1 MAISA
6 GTRLGPYQ
14 IESAIGFG
22 GMGEVYRARDTRL
35 DRIVAIKVLSSS
47 LSVTPELKARFE
59 REARAISALNH
70 PHICHLYDVGSE
82 NGTEF
87 LVMEFLEG
95 ESLSDRV
102 RRGPLPLE
110 QLLNIA
116 VEIADALDKAHRAGI
131 IHRDLKP
138 ANIMLTKT
146 GAKLLDF
153 GLAKPKGAL
162 TTAAPSSGSV
172 FSAALTQSSPVSPLS
187 SAGTVL
193 GTVQYMSP
201 EQIGGTE
208 ADARSDIFAFGMVL
222 YEMVTGKRAFEG
234 KTQAS
239 VVGAILAVEP
249 PPVSSLQPTAPAALD
264 GIVRLCLAKDPEERF
279 QSIYDV
285 KLQLRLLAESGSSTT
300 SSTQAPARGIRTA
313 WIALAAAAS
322 AFVLAIVTWF
332 WISTLRGD
340 LALKSRPV
348 QSYLLAGDSFS
359 FSSISQMALSPDG
372 RKLALVGIDGKGQR
386 SLWVL
391 DLGSDNTQTLPDTEN
406 AMYPFWSPDG
416 RYIGFFA
423 DDKLKKVEAA
433 GGPPQL
439 LADALNGRGGTWN
452 SEGVIV
458 FAPTTGSSLFSVSAA
473 GGPPTEVA
481 KRDRSSGFNSYRFPQ
496 FLPDGRHF
504 IFLAR
509 GNPDSIKVG
518 SLDGSE
524 PKNLLLGSNAAY
536 AAGYL
541 LFIRQNSLMAQRF
554 DPDRLQPHGDPS
566 LLAGGI
572 AYDALNHRGS
582 FTVAADST
590 LVYQTGIGYFGL
602 ILRILDRTG
611 KELTTFPASS
621 PSEIPMQ
628 PRFSPDGHRI
638 VTQTYDPG
646 KSTRD
651 LWIYEPERKL
661 HTRFTFDYALHFAP
675 VWSPDGA
682 RIIFNSNQKGHY
694 DLYVKPANLSQP
706 EQPILV
712 SDTEKEAAD
721 WSRDGKFLLY
731 VNSRIAGDVTSGPV
745 ARGDLWAL
753 PLNRDGKPFLFL
765 SGSGALIGPARFSPD
780 GRWVAYESNA
790 SGSSQI
796 YITSFPDHR
805 GIWQVSTEGGAFPVW
820 GPAGKELF
828 FLNQDKVYVAEIA
841 EQKGVP
847 KPGTPKLLFDARG
860 VGQGVGNVTNPFD
873 VDGDGKRFLFIRS
886 VENTSTR
893 PLTLVTNW
901 TATLTK

>member
-1 MAISA
+1 
-6 GTRLGPYQ
+6 
-14 IESAIGFG
+14 
-22 GMGEVYRARDTRL
+22 
-35 DRIVAIKVLSSS
+35 
-47 LSVTPELKARFE
+47 
-59 REARAISALNH
+59 
-70 PHICHLYDVGSE
+70 
-82 NGTEF
+82 
-87 LVMEFLEG
+87 MEFLEG
-95 ESLSDRV
+95 ESLADRI
-102 RRGPLPLE
+102 RKGPLPLD
-110 QLLNIA
+110 QLLKIA
-116 VEIADALDKAHRAGI
+116 VAIADALEKAHHAGI

-138 ANIMLTKT
+138 GNIMLTRA

-153 GLAKPKGAL
+153 GLAKSKGAL

-187 SAGTVL
+187 TAGTVL

-208 ADARSDIFAFGMVL
+208 ADTRSDIFAFGMVL
-222 YEMVTGKRAFEG
+222 YEMATGKRAFEG

-264 GIVRLCLAKDPEERF
+264 AIVRLCLAKDPDERF
-279 QSIYDV
+279 QSIHDV
-285 KLQLRLLAESGSSTT
+285 KLQLQLLAESGSSAP
-300 SSTQAPARGIRTA
+300 SSTQGPTRTIRTA
-313 WIALAAAAS
+313 WVARGAAAS
-322 AFVLAIVTWF
+322 ALALAIAAGL

-348 QSYLLAGDSFS
+348 QSYLLAGDNFS
-359 FSSISQMALSPDG
+359 FPSISQMALAPDG

-386 SLWVL
+386 TLWVL
-391 DLGSDNTQTLPDTEN
+391 DLRSDNTKALPDTEN

-423 DDKLKKVEAA
+423 DGKLRKVEAA
-433 GGPPQL
+433 GGPPQI

-452 SEGVIV
+452 SDGVIV
-458 FAPTTGSSLFSVSAA
+458 FAPTTGTSLFRISAA

-481 KRDRSSGFNSYRFPQ
+481 KLDRSSGFNSYRFPQ
-496 FLPDGRHF
+496 FLPDGSHF

-554 DPDRLQPHGDPS
+554 DPDRLQLHGDPS

-582 FTVAADST
+582 FAVAADST

-602 ILRILDRTG
+602 VLRILDRTG

-628 PRFSPDGHRI
+628 PRFSPDGHR
-638 VTQTYDPG
+638 VATQTYDPG
-646 KSTRD
+646 KGTRD

-661 HTRFTFDYALHFAP
+661 HTRFTFNSALHFAP
-675 VWSPDGA
+675 VWSPDGS

-694 DLYVKPANLSQP
+694 DLYVKPANLSQS

-712 SDTEKEAAD
+712 NDSEKEPAD

-731 VNSRIAGDVTSGPV
+731 VNSRIPGDVTSGPV
-745 ARGDLWAL
+745 DLGDLWAL
-753 PLNRDGKPFLFL
+753 PLNGEGKPFLFL
-765 SGSGALIGPARFSPD
+765 SGSGAPIGHARFSPD
-780 GRWVAYESNA
+780 GRRIAYESNA

-805 GIWQVSTEGGAFPVW
+805 GIWQVSTETLPVW

-841 EQKGVP
+841 EQNGVP
-847 KPGTPKLLFDARG
+847 KPGSPKLLFYAG
-860 VGQGVGNVTNPFD
+860 GVGNVTNPFD
-873 VDGDGKRFLFIRS
+873 VDSDGRRFLFISS

-901 TATLTK
+901 TATLSK

>member
-35 DRIVAIKVLSSS
+35 GRIVAIKVLSSS
-47 LSVTPELKARFE
+47 LSATPELKARFD

-70 PHICHLYDVGSE
+70 AHICHLYDVGNE

-95 ESLSDRV
+95 ETLSDRL

-110 QLLNIA
+110 QLLKIA
-116 VEIADALDKAHRAGI
+116 IEMADALDKAHRAGI
-131 IHRDLKP
+131 VHRDLKP
-138 ANIMLTKT
+138 GNIMLTKF

-153 GLAKPKGAL
+153 GLAKPCGAVA
-162 TTAAPSSGSV
+162 AAPASGSV

-208 ADARSDIFAFGMVL
+208 ADARSDIFAFGIVL
-222 YEMVTGKRAFEG
+222 YEMATGKRAFEG
-234 KTQAS
+234 TTQAN
-239 VVGAILAVEP
+239 VAGAILAVEP
-249 PPVSSLQPTAPAALD
+249 PPVSSLQPAAPAALD
-264 GIVRLCLAKDPEERF
+264 AVVRLCLAKDPDERF
-279 QSIYDV
+279 QSIHDV
-285 KLQLRLLAESGSSTT
+285 KLELQLLAESGSRAASPA
-300 SSTQAPARGIRTA
+300 QAPAQKIGNA
-313 WIALAAAAS
+313 WIPWAAAVS
-322 AFVLAIVTWF
+322 ALVLAIAAGL
-332 WISTLRGD
+332 WISALRGD

-359 FSSISQMALSPDG
+359 FPSISQMALSPDG
-372 RKLALVGIDGKGQR
+372 RKLVLVGIGGKGQR

-391 DLGSDNTQTLPDTEN
+391 ELSSDKTQALPDTEN
-406 AMYPFWSPDG
+406 AMYPFWSPDD

-423 DDKLKKVEAA
+423 DGKLKKVEAA

-439 LADALNGRGGTWN
+439 LTDAPNGRGGTWN

-458 FAPTTGSSLFSVSAA
+458 FAPATGTSLFRVSAA

-481 KRDRSSGFNSYRFPQ
+481 KLNRGGAFNSYRFPQ

-524 PKNLLLGSNAAY
+524 AKNLLLGSNAAY

-541 LFIRQNSLMAQRF
+541 LFIRQNALMVQRF
-554 DPDRLQPHGDPS
+554 DPDRLQPQGDPS
-566 LLAGGI
+566 LLADGI

-590 LVYQTGIGYFGL
+590 LIYQTGIGYFGL

-638 VTQTYDPG
+638 AIQTYDPG

-651 LWIYEPERKL
+651 LWIYEPDRKL
-661 HTRFTFDYALHFAP
+661 HTRFTFDSALHFAP
-675 VWSPDGA
+675 VWSPDGS

-706 EQPILV
+706 EQPILI
-712 SDTEKEAAD
+712 SDSEKEPAD
-721 WSRDGKFLLY
+721 WSRDGKLLLY
-731 VNSRIAGDVTSGPV
+731 VNSRIPGDVTSGPV
-745 ARGDLWAL
+745 GLGDLWAL
-753 PLNRDGKPFLFL
+753 PLNGEGKPFLFL
-765 SGSGALIGPARFSPD
+765 SGSGAPIGNARFSPD

-805 GIWQVSTEGGAFPVW
+805 GVWQVSSEGGTFPVW

-828 FLNQDKVYVAEIA
+828 FVNQDKVYAAEIA
-841 EQKGVP
+841 EQNGVP
-847 KPGTPKLLFDARG
+847 KPGSPKLLFDAG
-860 VGQGVGNVTNPFD
+860 GVGNVTNPFD
-873 VDGDGKRFLFIRS
+873 VDGDGKRFLFMSS

-901 TATLTK
+901 TATMTK

>member
-1 MAISA
+1 
-6 GTRLGPYQ
+6 
-14 IESAIGFG
+14 
-22 GMGEVYRARDTRL
+22 MGEVYRACDTRL
-35 DRIVAIKVLSSS
+35 DRAVAVKILPPHLSSS
-47 LSVTPELKARFE
+47 VELKTRFE
-59 REARAISALNH
+59 REARAVSALNH
-70 PHICHLYDVGSE
+70 PYICHLYDIGSQD
-82 NGTEF
+82 GTSY
-87 LVMEFLEG
+87 LVMEYLEG
-95 ESLSDRV
+95 ESLADRL
-102 RRGPLPLE
+102 RKGALPLK
-110 QLLNIA
+110 QTLQIGVQIA
-116 VEIADALDKAHRAGI
+116 EALTAAHRAGI
-131 IHRDLKP
+131 VHRDLKP
-138 ANIMLTKT
+138 GNIMLTKS

-153 GLAKPKGAL
+153 GLAKPHGAV
-162 TTAAPSSGSV
+162 AAGPASGSA
-172 FSAALTQSSPVSPLS
+172 FSAALTESSPVSPLS
-187 SAGTVL
+187 TAGTVL

-201 EQIGGTE
+201 EQIAGAE
-208 ADARSDIFAFGMVL
+208 ADARSDIFAFGIVL
-222 YEMVTGKRAFEG
+222 YEMTTGKRAFEG
-234 KTQAS
+234 KNQAS
-239 VVGAILAVEP
+239 VAGAILAVEP
-249 PPVSSLQPTAPAALD
+249 PPVSSLQPAAPAALD
-264 GIVRLCLAKDPEERF
+264 AIVRLCLAKDRDERF
-279 QSIYDV
+279 QSIHDV
-285 KLQLRLLAESGSSTT
+285 KLELQLLAESGSSAT
-300 SSTQAPARGIRTA
+300 SSTQVPARIIRTF
-313 WIALAAAAS
+313 WIALGAAAS
-322 AFVLAIVTWF
+322 ALVFTIAAGF

-359 FSSISQMALSPDG
+359 FSSVSQMALSPDG
-372 RKLALVGIDGKGQR
+372 RKLALVGIGGKGQR
-386 SLWVL
+386 SLWVR
-391 DLGSDNTQTLPDTEN
+391 DLGSDNTQALPDTEN

-423 DDKLKKVEAA
+423 DGKLKKVEAA

-458 FAPTTGSSLFSVSAA
+458 FAPTTGTSLFRVSAA

-481 KRDRSSGFNSYRFPQ
+481 KLERSSGFNSYRFPQ
-496 FLPDGRHF
+496 FMPDGRHF

-509 GNPDSIKVG
+509 GNPDTIKVG
-518 SLDGSE
+518 SLDASE

-541 LFIRQNSLMAQRF
+541 LFIRQNALMAQRF
-554 DPDRLQPHGDPS
+554 DPDRLQAHGDPS

-582 FTVAADST
+582 FTAAVDST

-602 ILRILDRTG
+602 IFRILDRTG

-621 PSEIPMQ
+621 PSEVPMQ
-628 PRFSPDGHRI
+628 PRFSPDGQRI
-638 VTQTYDPG
+638 VTQSYDPG

-675 VWSPDGA
+675 VWSSDGS
-682 RIIFNSNQKGHY
+682 RIIFNSNQKGHF

-712 SDTEKEAAD
+712 SDTEKEPAD

-731 VNSRIAGDVTSGPV
+731 LSSRITGDVTSGPV
-745 ARGDLWAL
+745 GLGDLWAL
-753 PLNRDGKPFLFL
+753 PLNGEGKPFLFL
-765 SGSGALIGPARFSPD
+765 SGSGARIGPARFSPD

-790 SGSSQI
+790 GGSSQI

-805 GIWQVSTEGGAFPVW
+805 GIWQVSTEGGVFPVW

-828 FLNQDKVYVAEIA
+828 FLNQDKLYIAEIA
-841 EQKGVP
+841 EQNGVP
-847 KPGTPKLLFDARG
+847 KPGSPKLLFDAHG
-860 VGQGVGNVTNPFD
+860 VGPGNVTNPFD
-873 VDGDGKRFLFIRS
+873 VDGAGKKFLFISS

-901 TATLTK
+901 TTTLSK

>member
-1 MAISA
+1 MAIAA
-6 GTRLGPYQ
+6 GTRLGPYR
-14 IESAIGFG
+14 IESAIGEG

-35 DRIVAIKVLSSS
+35 DRIVAIKVLSSAQAITS
-47 LSVTPELKARFE
+47 ELKARFE

-70 PHICHLYDVGSE
+70 PHICHLYDVGCE
-82 NGTEF
+82 NGADF

-95 ESLSDRV
+95 ESLSDRI
-102 RRGPLPLE
+102 RKGPLPLD
-110 QLLNIA
+110 QLLKIA
-116 VEIADALDKAHRAGI
+116 VAIADALDKAHRAGI

-138 ANIMLTKT
+138 GNIMLTKA

-187 SAGTVL
+187 SAGTIL

-201 EQIGGTE
+201 EQIGGSE
-208 ADARSDIFAFGMVL
+208 ADVRSDIFAFGMVL
-222 YEMVTGKRAFEG
+222 YEMATGKRPFEG

-264 GIVRLCLAKDPEERF
+264 VIVRLCLAKDPDERF
-279 QSIYDV
+279 QSIHDV
-285 KLQLRLLAESGSSTT
+285 KLQLQLLAESGSSAT
-300 SSTQAPARGIRTA
+300 SSNQGPTRRIRTA
-313 WIALAAAAS
+313 WIALGVAAS
-322 AFVLAIVTWF
+322 AFVLAIAAGF

-348 QSYLLAGDSFS
+348 KSFLLADNSLSFL
-359 FSSISQMALSPDG
+359 SISQMALSPDG
-372 RKLALVGIDGKGQR
+372 RKLALVGIGAKGQH
-386 SLWVL
+386 SLWVR
-391 DLGSDNTQTLPDTEN
+391 DLGSDNTQALPDTEN
-406 AMYPFWSPDG
+406 AMYPFWSADG

-423 DDKLKKVEAA
+423 DSKLKKVGAA
-433 GGPPQL
+433 GGPSQL
-439 LADALNGRGGTWN
+439 LADAPNGRGGTWN
-452 SEGVIV
+452 SEGSIV
-458 FAPTTGSSLFSVSAA
+458 FAPSTGTSLFSVSAA

-481 KRDRSSGFNSYRFPQ
+481 KLDRSSGFNSYRFPQ

-509 GNPDSIKVG
+509 GNPDSIEVG
-518 SLDGSE
+518 SVDGSE
-524 PKNLLLGSNAAY
+524 AKNLLLGSNAAY

-541 LFIRQNSLMAQRF
+541 LFIRQNSLMVQRF
-554 DPDRLQPHGDPS
+554 DPDRLQPQGDPS

-638 VTQTYDPG
+638 ATQTYDPG

-661 HTRFTFDYALHFAP
+661 HTRFTFDRALHLAP
-675 VWSPDGA
+675 IWSPDGS

-694 DLYVKPANLSQP
+694 DLYVKPANLSEP

-712 SDTEKEAAD
+712 SDSEKQPAD

-731 VNSRIAGDVTSGPV
+731 VNSRIAGDVTSVPV
-745 ARGDLWAL
+745 LGDLWAL
-753 PLNRDGKPFLFL
+753 PLTRGKPFLFL

-790 SGSSQI
+790 SGSSQV
-796 YITSFPDHR
+796 YITSFPEHR
-805 GIWQVSTEGGAFPVW
+805 GIWEVSTEGGAFPVW

-828 FLNQDKVYVAEIA
+828 FLNQDKLYVAEIA
-841 EQKGVP
+841 EQNGVP
-847 KPGTPKLLFDARG
+847 KPGSPELLFDARG
-860 VGQGVGNVTNPFD
+860 VGQGVGNAANPFD
-873 VDGDGKRFLFIRS
+873 VDEQGKKFLFISS

-893 PLTLVTNW
+893 PLTLITNW
-901 TATLTK
+901 TAALSK

>member
-1 MAISA
+1 MALSP
-6 GTRLGPYQ
+6 GTKLGPYQ
-14 IESAIGFG
+14 IVAPIGAG

-35 DRIVAIKVLSSS
+35 DRTVAIKVLSSA
-47 LSVTPELKARFE
+47 LAVTSELKARFE

-82 NGTEF
+82 NGADF

-95 ESLSDRV
+95 ESLSDRI
-102 RRGPLPLE
+102 RKGPLPLD
-110 QLLNIA
+110 QLLKTA

-138 ANIMLTKT
+138 GNIMLTRA

-153 GLAKPKGAL
+153 GLAKTKGAL
-162 TTAAPSSGSV
+162 TTAAPSSASV
-172 FSAALTQSSPVSPLS
+172 FSAAITRSDPVSSLS
-187 SAGTVL
+187 NAGTVL

-201 EQIGGTE
+201 EQVGGSE
-208 ADARSDIFAFGMVL
+208 ADARSDIFALGMVL
-222 YEMVTGKRAFEG
+222 YEMATGKRAFEG

-264 GIVRLCLAKDPEERF
+264 AIVRLCLAKDPDERF
-279 QSIYDV
+279 QSIHDV
-285 KLQLRLLAESGSSTT
+285 KLQLQLLAESDSSAT
-300 SSTQAPARGIRTA
+300 SSPQVPARRIRAT
-313 WIALAAAAS
+313 WIALGAAAS
-322 AFVLAIVTWF
+322 ALVIAIAAGF
-332 WISTLRGD
+332 WVSTLRGD
-340 LALKSRPV
+340 LALKSRTV
-348 QSYLLAGDSFS
+348 QSHLLAGDSSS
-359 FSSISQMALSPDG
+359 FSSISQIALSPDG
-372 RKLALVGIDGKGQR
+372 RKLALVGIGGKGQR

-391 DLGSDNTQTLPDTEN
+391 ELGSDNTQALPDTEN

-416 RYIGFFA
+416 GYVGFFA
-423 DDKLKKVEAA
+423 DGKLKKVEAA

-439 LADALNGRGGTWN
+439 LADAPNGRGGTWN
-452 SEGVIV
+452 AEGLIV
-458 FAPTTGSSLFSVSAA
+458 FAPSTGTSLFSVSAA

-481 KRDRSSGFNSYRFPQ
+481 KLDASRGVNSYRFPQ

-541 LFIRQNSLMAQRF
+541 LFIRQNALMAQRF
-554 DPDRLQPHGDPS
+554 DPDRLQPRGDPS

-590 LVYQTGIGYFGL
+590 LVYQTGTGYFGL

-628 PRFSPDGHRI
+628 PRFSPGGHRI
-638 VTQTYDPG
+638 VVQTYDPG
-646 KSTRD
+646 NSTRD

-661 HTRFTFDYALHFAP
+661 HTRFTFDHSLHFAP
-675 VWSPDGA
+675 VWSPDGS

-712 SDTEKEAAD
+712 SDTEKQPAD

-731 VNSRIAGDVTSGPV
+731 VNSRVAGDVTSGPV
-745 ARGDLWAL
+745 LGDLWAL
-753 PLNRDGKPFLFL
+753 PLTGGKPFLFL

-805 GIWQVSTEGGAFPVW
+805 GIWQVSTEGGTFPVW
-820 GPAGKELF
+820 GAAGKELF
-828 FLNQDKVYVAEIA
+828 FLNQDKVYVAEIT
-841 EQKGVP
+841 EQNGVP
-847 KPGTPKLLFDARG
+847 KPGSPKLLFDARG
-860 VGQGVGNVTNPFD
+860 LGPGNVTNPFD
-873 VDGDGKRFLFIRS
+873 VDADGKKFLFSSS
-886 VENTSTR
+886 VESTSTH

-901 TATLTK
+901 TATLSK